1 MISTLRRLIINMKYI
16 IIFFFIF
23 RELQED
29 ECLRHA
35 YRLHGIEDQTT
46 NFHALDILRDII

>member
-1 MISTLRRLIINMKYI
+1 MKYI
-16 IIFFFIF
+16 IRFPLLFIF

-35 YRLHGIEDQTT
+35 YRLHGIEHQTT
-46 NFHALDILRDII
+46 TLHALDILKDII